1 MRNLKRTLSL
11 VLAAAMLISM
21 MVIGAGAVSYDDF
34 PDRDEIVNKD
44 AVTMLTTL
52 GLIEGTDQGTFDP
65 TGNVDRAQ
73 MAKMIAVMLSNNE
86 NCDTLYMTVNS
97 GLTDIASNWARGYIN
112 YCYTLGIIAGRGD
125 NTFDP
130 GSNVT
135 AVEAAKMLLTAL
147 GYDAD
152 IEGLVGPDWALNT
165 AAMAHQLGI
174 FRNFTKDVNEPLN
187 RDDAALLIYN
197 AMDVEMI
204 QQYSNGYALVYS
216 DNRTILSSVF
226 GVMRMEGV
234 VVGNEWARLE
244 GTNSA
249 AALREGKTNLEN
261 VVRYDSTTAN
271 TVVDEGIRVDGTV
284 QINVSTP
291 VDYLGKAVTVYVE
304 KTTVLSSATV
314 IGIALN
320 DELNSVVAASANED
334 EAADYLDG
342 TGIEVD
348 RDTQYYVNYGAM
360 SAADAQAWLNNYEY
374 QASGT
379 RFNLNGIRTEVI
391 DNDDDGDAEYVLY
404 LQETLSEV
412 QRYNDRAE
420 TITFYAPNRD
430 SNDEL
435 QSTAT
440 PIAVDFADVV
450 FEDEVATDD
459 VILYV
464 QYGGRTYIKL
474 ADYVTGTMARIDRD
488 RDNEQYVTLDSG
500 EEYRQSYILDAATPV
515 DVDLTRFHIAT
526 AREDI
531 GFDTEYDFFLD
542 STGQYIIAARP
553 AEETIAN
560 YALVLESAWTLNAL
574 DRSGQ
579 VKILMAD
586 GTEGTYTIDWDESR
600 DAMSG
605 VGFAEEGSSGD
616 PDYKALLAPTANTNN
631 DLDRKL
637 ERYLGTRDVNQENSG
652 TYNEV
657 NAAAGSII
665 TYSLNSAGDRLTIE
679 SVLQGNVFEP
689 DVTATH
695 ADPGNNTTLEI
706 DDSVNTSTTAGVGD
720 NGSIVYVGDKQ
731 NFQYSALGGYT
742 NGSGTITVN
751 GRDEDATLA
760 TGYAF
765 DANGDITGTAA
776 TLEDRSGDR
785 RNYAVDLDTV
795 AFYYD
800 DSNPADVKYGVA
812 VGWDDMGTVEGVEV
826 QVYPVLDKTS
836 YRTYKASNLADVI
849 LFDCAPVTDSSDY
862 MLVLSANAQGRDL
875 LELNVVFE
883 DGTAATIEIDDKGA
897 FDEDVNSY
905 FMKAWSY
912 TQNADGTYDIG
923 DMGKTAGV
931 ADLLI
936 NRTVD
941 FRDLDSTT
949 ENGIGPISENTTST
963 GGTADSTPAEN
974 YISLSGTANVWDVTD
989 VDNAEDVVSAGT
1001 FRVGVDVYTVLVLNN
1016 DGSIRT
1022 AWIWDIP
1029 GQRPVDPV
1037 TPELEVY
1044 IYDTEGDPNF
1054 GHFQFRNAAGHRL
1067 TELEAALRA
1076 EFDRMGYEINS
1087 INLTSASVGSASVT
1101 FKGTSTTTTFTAMAM
1116 ITSEVP
1122 GMSVTATTQEIKPVA
1137 MDVVD
1142 SSGNMDDLFSSL
1154 AGVGTIPGKKM
1165 TAMSVELQLPSNG
1178 TTYYAVRQVNSALE
1192 SCATPIVT
1200 SNPTAVLENG
1210 QYVKASS
1217 FPTSGNTFSMAVQ
1230 VVDDGAPIVLEIYS
1244 SSDQFY
1250 DKADLTAASASV
1262 ASSAD
1267 WGDLYTSNDG
1277 SSFSPFSYGTPA
1289 YVITI
1294 DTTGISFQ

>member
-1 MRNLKRTLSL
+1 M
-11 VLAAAMLISM
+11 
-21 MVIGAGAVSYDDF
+21 
-34 PDRDEIVNKD
+34 
-44 AVTMLTTL
+44 
-52 GLIEGTDQGTFDP
+52 
-65 TGNVDRAQ
+65 
-73 MAKMIAVMLSNNE
+73 
-86 NCDTLYMTVNS
+86 
-97 GLTDIASNWARGYIN
+97 
-112 YCYTLGIIAGRGD
+112 
-125 NTFDP
+125 
-130 GSNVT
+130 
-135 AVEAAKMLLTAL
+135 
-147 GYDAD
+147 
-152 IEGLVGPDWALNT
+152 
-165 AAMAHQLGI
+165 
-174 FRNFTKDVNEPLN
+174 
-187 RDDAALLIYN
+187 
-197 AMDVEMI
+197 
-204 QQYSNGYALVYS
+204 
-216 DNRTILSSVF
+216 
-226 GVMRMEGV
+226 
-234 VVGNEWARLE
+234 
-244 GTNSA
+244 
-249 AALREGKTNLEN
+249 
-261 VVRYDSTTAN
+261 
-271 TVVDEGIRVDGTV
+271 
-284 QINVSTP
+284 
-291 VDYLGKAVTVYVE
+291 
-304 KTTVLSSATV
+304 
-314 IGIALN
+314 
-320 DELNSVVAASANED
+320 
-334 EAADYLDG
+334 
-342 TGIEVD
+342 
-348 RDTQYYVNYGAM
+348 
-360 SAADAQAWLNNYEY
+360 
-374 QASGT
+374 
-379 RFNLNGIRTEVI
+379 
-391 DNDDDGDAEYVLY
+391 
-404 LQETLSEV
+404 
-412 QRYNDRAE
+412 
-420 TITFYAPNRD
+420 
-430 SNDEL
+430 
-435 QSTAT
+435 
-440 PIAVDFADVV
+440 
-450 FEDEVATDD
+450 
-459 VILYV
+459 
-464 QYGGRTYIKL
+464 
-474 ADYVTGTMARIDRD
+474 
-488 RDNEQYVTLDSG
+488 
-500 EEYRQSYILDAATPV
+500 
-515 DVDLTRFHIAT
+515 
-526 AREDI
+526 
-531 GFDTEYDFFLD
+531 
-542 STGQYIIAARP
+542 
-553 AEETIAN
+553 
-560 YALVLESAWTLNAL
+560 
-574 DRSGQ
+574 
-579 VKILMAD
+579 
-586 GTEGTYTIDWDESR
+586 
-600 DAMSG
+600 
-605 VGFAEEGSSGD
+605 
-616 PDYKALLAPTANTNN
+616 
-631 DLDRKL
+631 
-637 ERYLGTRDVNQENSG
+637 
-652 TYNEV
+652 
-657 NAAAGSII
+657 
-665 TYSLNSAGDRLTIE
+665 
-679 SVLQGNVFEP
+679 
-689 DVTATH
+689 
-695 ADPGNNTTLEI
+695 
-706 DDSVNTSTTAGVGD
+706 NTSTTAGVGD

-776 TLEDRSGDR
+776 TLEDRSGDK

-912 TQNADGTYDIG
+912 TRNADGTYDIG

-963 GGTADSTPAEN
+963 GGTADSTPVEN

-1142 SSGNMDDLFSSL
+1142 SSNNMGDLFGSL

-1165 TAMSVELQLPSNG
+1165 TAMTVELQLPNNG

-1217 FPTSGNTFSMAVQ
+1217 FPTSGNTFNMAVQ

-1244 SSDQFY
+1244 SNSQFY
-1250 DKADLTAASASV
+1250 DKADLTAASASE
-1262 ASSAD
+1262 ASSAT
-1267 WGDLYTSNDG
+1267 WGQLYTQSGG
-1277 SSFSPFSYGTPA
+1277 SYTQFTYGTPA